1 VKEPDERNTVRF
13 DEIAPDLDALQRNV
27 PVAVA
32 TSGHPLL
39 TNDSLLRDILIT
51 QARLAGLT
59 LDTIRLAAHHRESD
73 AVRTPF
79 ILAALSPL
87 VRELLDQ
94 VFTLA
99 FLFEDL
105 PTRWIQFKKG
115 GWRDLRRQNEVL
127 HRHDG
132 DEIWRPFI
140 EANDHLLGML
150 RRAAAITEQEETVGG
165 TVRWP
170 NAGAMASQCPAGELK
185 DYLTHLDEWFYRELS
200 QTSHAQFVGLLNEAP
215 FLNVDRVT
223 SGRSKFLFIEQ
234 KRALVAF
241 RGIGLTLAVFSEL
254 DIALKLGLAGPLLSL
269 WRKAVS
275 VQPEILELF
284 TMRYERKVGGVEAKK

>member
-1 VKEPDERNTVRF
+1 
-13 DEIAPDLDALQRNV
+13 
-27 PVAVA
+27 
-32 TSGHPLL
+32 
-39 TNDSLLRDILIT
+39 
-51 QARLAGLT
+51 
-59 LDTIRLAAHHRESD
+59 
-73 AVRTPF
+73 VRTPF